1 MAAQQQMHFN
11 GTAGCP
17 RFEANPFRV
26 DICHVCQNKIQAHDS
41 ASEED
46 VSAAIEYAAD
56 KGEELSCMGAYYLY
70 DVHKV
75 CVCVGEWQ
83 KDQVQL
89 TFDSDKGDGGRRIH
103 LRELTGYQPIHFGR
117 QYHDQFINFYSV
129 PSKVWTAGGVDSA
142 GASLFVGGYMSA
154 VNLDFLKSE
163 RVRLIVNAAPGIE
176 NIFTAHK
183 ASMLRF
189 P

>member
-1 MAAQQQMHFN
+1 MC
-11 GTAGCP
+11 GGG
-17 RFEANPFRV
+17 R
-26 DICHVCQNKIQAHDS
+26 
-41 ASEED
+41 
-46 VSAAIEYAAD
+46 
-56 KGEELSCMGAYYLY
+56 
-70 DVHKV
+70 
-75 CVCVGEWQ
+75 

-89 TFDSDKGDGGRRIH
+89 TFDSDKGECGRGRRSR
-103 LRELTGYQPIHFGR
+103 LRELTDYQPVHFGR
-117 QYHDQFINFYSV
+117 QYLDQFFNFYSV